1 MKISYY
7 PGCTLK
13 ATAQNFEQ
21 SALASLAALGI
32 EVEELER
39 WNCCGAVTSLAT
51 DDLVHQ
57 LAPTRVL
64 IRAQE
69 AGADQVMSLCSQCY
83 NTLARANQL
92 VREHPDKLETLNMF
106 MDEEPDYLGKVESVH
121 FLQVIRDSIGWDGLR
136 AKVKKPLAGLR
147 IAPYYGCTLLRPKDV
162 SIDAPGKPQILMDFI
177 AALGA
182 TPVDFP
188 LAEECCSAFQV
199 VGTPEGSQQ
208 RAQKVVQ
215 SAADC
220 GVDALILSC
229 PLCEYNLGKQQETFV
244 TASGDPLRLPVF
256 YFTQLLALALGVEVE
271 SCRFELNQEGA
282 RALLEERNLVTAGA

>member
-13 ATAQNFEQ
+13 ATAQNFEG

-32 EVEELER
+32 EVEELPR

-92 VREHPDKLETLNMF
+92 VREHPDKLETLNQF
-106 MDEEPDYLGKVESVH
+106 MDEEPDYLGQVESVH
-121 FLQVIRDSIGWDGLR
+121 FLQVIRDAVGWDGLR
-136 AKVKKPLAGLR
+136 AKVTRPLEGLK
-147 IAPYYGCTLLRPKDV
+147 IAPYYGCTLLRPEDV
-162 SIDAPGKPQILMDFI
+162 SIDGAGKPRILLDFI
-177 AALGA
+177 SALGA

-199 VGTPEGSQQ
+199 VGAPEASQQ
-208 RAQKVVQ
+208 RAQQVVR

-229 PLCEYNLGKQQETFV
+229 PLCDYNLGKQQETFV

-256 YFTQLLALALGVEVE
+256 YFTQLLALALGVEAE